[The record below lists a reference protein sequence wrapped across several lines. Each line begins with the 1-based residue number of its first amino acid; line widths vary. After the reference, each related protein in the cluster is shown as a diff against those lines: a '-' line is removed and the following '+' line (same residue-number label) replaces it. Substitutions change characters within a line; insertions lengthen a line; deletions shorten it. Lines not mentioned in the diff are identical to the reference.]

1 MLLTLAITVA
11 AVYAAILV
19 LVFLFQSHLV
29 YFPMRVIEETPAARG
44 LAFEAVQL
52 RASDGTR
59 LGAWL
64 IPADAPKGVVLVCHG
79 NAGNI
84 SHRLDLAI
92 FFRKL
97 GLSTLL
103 FDYRGYGES
112 EGRPTERG
120 TYLDAEAAWDF
131 LVTERKVP
139 PGQIVVFGESLGGAV
154 AAWLAKDRQPGALV
168 LQSTFTSLPDLG
180 ARLYPWLPVRL
191 MSRFGYNTLE
201 YVRQA
206 KCPVLVM
213 HSRSD
218 EIVPFSHGAKLFE
231 AASEPKELIELAGSH
246 NDGFLLSGQASLDA
260 LAAFLA
266 KHLSK

>member
-1 MLLTLAITVA
+1 MVVVATIA
-11 AVYAAILV
+11 AVYVGLC
-19 LVFLFQSHLV
+19 LLMYLFQARLV
-29 YFPMRVIEETPAARG
+29 YFPMRGIEDTPGARG
-44 LAFEAVQL
+44 LPFEAVPL
-52 RASDGTR
+52 RASDGTK

-64 IPADAPKGVVLVCHG
+64 IPADAPRGVVLVCHG

-112 EGRPTERG
+112 EGNPTERG
-120 TYLDAEAAWDF
+120 TYLDAEAAWGF
-131 LVTERKVP
+131 LVNERKVP

-191 MSRFGYNTLE
+191 LSRFRYNTRE

-206 KCPVLVM
+206 KCPILVM

-218 EIVPFSHGAKLFE
+218 EIVPFSHGTKLFE
-231 AASEPKELIELAGSH
+231 AANEPKEFIELAGSH
-246 NDGFLLSGQASLDA
+246 NDGFLLSGQASLES
-260 LAAFLA
+260 LATFLA
-266 KHLSK
+266 KHLSR